1 MVQRIVFSYRG
12 ISKNKKITVDNTY
25 HFLNFK
31 ANKIMRKI
39 LGLFLISTLVLAC
52 SGNKEKKAELD
63 NSKVAVDST
72 AFINTHTAQNSLDYT
87 GTYKGILPCADCEK
101 IEIELTITDSTFT
114 RALVSH
120 KNGEAIKTED
130 NGTFS
135 WTNNGSV
142 IVLDGITD
150 SPSKYFVGENT
161 LTQLD
166 LEGNKITGDLA
177 DMYILKKQ

>member
-1 MVQRIVFSYRG
+1 M
-12 ISKNKKITVDNTY
+12 K
-25 HFLNFK
+25 
-31 ANKIMRKI
+31 KI

-52 SGNKEKKAELD
+52 SGKKEKELE
-63 NSKVAVDST
+63 NLKVAADST
-72 AFINTHTAQNSLDYT
+72 AFANNHTAQNSLDYA
-87 GTYKGILPCADCEK
+87 GTYKGVLPCADCEK
-101 IEIELTITDSTFT
+101 IDIELTITDSGFT
-114 RALVSH
+114 RVSVSH
-120 KNGEAIKTED
+120 KNGEAIKTEEK
-130 NGTFS
+130 GTFS

-142 IVLDGITD
+142 IVLDGVTD